1 MYTWGLAKIK
11 INNNFIFLNT
21 VLDVQ
26 KKLNTKCFRRT
37 LKQMT
42 ALNNNN

>member
-1 MYTWGLAKIK
+1 MYTWVLAKIK

-26 KKLNTKCFRRT
+26 KKQNTKMLPQDAKT
-37 LKQMT
+37 NDGT
-42 ALNNNN
+42 E